1 MKSNSKLE
9 ILRAKYMGFCFGV
22 SEAIDEVDRYVNMKK
37 DQIYVLG
44 MLVHN
49 EFVIDR
55 LKSRGVIFISEED
68 ILTGKSPLKKG
79 DTVII
84 RAHGTIKKIQDLLLD
99 LEVNLIDMAC
109 VYVKRAREQV
119 SIWEDK
125 GYKLIFIG
133 DKDHV
138 EVKGITSYSKNA
150 LIFSDLN
157 ELKTSNLDVNDKWIF
172 LFQTTYNKFLFSEI
186 NDYIN
191 SLYIN
196 SKVIKSICGATHQ
209 RQSSVEELAKEV
221 DVMIIIGSEQ
231 SSNTHKLF
239 LISQSI
245 NKRSYWIK
253 RPEDLTKEMVE
264 NVNKIGISA
273 GASTP
278 EEIVRNVEEKILEIS
293 NIDDIKI

>member
-1 MKSNSKLE
+1 MKSNIE
-9 ILRAKYMGFCFGV
+9 ILRAQYMGFCFGV
-22 SEAIDEVDRYVNMKK
+22 SEAIDEVDRCVNANK

-55 LKSRGVIFISEED
+55 LKSRGVIFITEED

-84 RAHGTIKKIQDLLLD
+84 RAHGTIKEIQDLLLQ
-99 LEVNLIDMAC
+99 LEVKLIDMAC

-119 SIWEDK
+119 VIWEDK
-125 GYKLIFIG
+125 GYKLVFIG

-150 LIFSDLN
+150 LIFNDLN
-157 ELKTSNLDVNDKWIF
+157 DLKASNLDINGKWFF

-191 SLYIN
+191 STYIN
-196 SKVIKSICGATHQ
+196 SKVIKSICGATYQ
-209 RQSSVEELAKEV
+209 RQSSVEKLAKEV
-221 DVMIIIGSEQ
+221 DAMIIIGSEQ
-231 SSNTHKLF
+231 SSNTKKLF
-239 LISQSI
+239 LISKSI
-245 NKRSYWIK
+245 NKKSYWIK
-253 RPEDLTKEMVE
+253 RPEDVTKLMLEDVS
-264 NVNKIGISA
+264 KIGISA

-278 EEIVRNVEEKILEIS
+278 EEIIKNVEEKILEIS
-293 NIDDIKI
+293 NG